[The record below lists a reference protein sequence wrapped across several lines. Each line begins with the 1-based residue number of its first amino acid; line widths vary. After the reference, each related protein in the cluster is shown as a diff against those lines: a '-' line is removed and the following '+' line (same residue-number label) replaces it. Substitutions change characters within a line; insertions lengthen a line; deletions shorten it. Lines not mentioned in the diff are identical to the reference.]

1 MPEPGGDMR
10 VEAEL
15 PPLVVP
21 ESDDSARRTRGRALG
36 FVLLTIFVD
45 TMGIGIIIPV
55 LPGLLLELVG
65 GSLGSVAI
73 YGGWLMFL
81 FAGLQFL
88 TAPVLGNLSDSF
100 GRRPVL
106 LVSLAVYGLDLL
118 IMGWAPTIVWL
129 FIGRALSGIF
139 GATYVVAS
147 AYITDVTSMEDRS
160 RAFGWMGAAF
170 GLGFVIGPAIG
181 GILGDEAHRL
191 PFFVAAGLA
200 AANVVYGYFVLPESL
215 DPANRR
221 PFSLRRAHAV
231 GALRRLFRYPVVGG
245 LLAALL
251 LFNVAHDANPATWTF
266 ATMDK
271 FGWTAFDVGL
281 SMTFMGICVAMSQ
294 GVVLGPAMR
303 FFGEHRAIVVGFALV
318 ALSFLGYALAWQGW
332 MMYLWMVPYA
342 LGSIAGP
349 ATTAVL
355 SKQVPANFQ
364 GELQG
369 ALSALRS
376 ITSCI
381 APLLMTGL
389 FSYFTRPGAPVHF
402 PGVAFLAASILTV
415 GTLMGVIGALRRVRN
430 AG

>member
-1 MPEPGGDMR
+1 MSAES
-10 VEAEL
+10 EL
-15 PPLVVP
+15 PQSAVP
-21 ESDDSARRTRGRALG
+21 DSDESVLRSRRRALG
-36 FVLLTIFVD
+36 FVLITIFID

-55 LPGLLLELVG
+55 IPKLLLELVG
-65 GSLGSVAI
+65 GTLGSVAI

-81 FAGLQFL
+81 FAGLQFV
-88 TAPVLGNLSDSF
+88 TAPVLGSLSDSF

-106 LVSLAVYGLDLL
+106 LVSLAVYGLDFI

-129 FIGRALSGIF
+129 FVGRALSGIF

-147 AYITDVTSMEDRS
+147 AYITDVTTMEHRS
-160 RAFGWMGAAF
+160 RSFGWMGAAF

-181 GILGDEAHRL
+181 GILGDDAHRL

-281 SMTFMGICVAMSQ
+281 SMTFMGICVALSQ
-294 GVVLGPAMR
+294 GVILGPALR
-303 FFGEHRAIVVGFALV
+303 LLGEHRSIVVGFTLV
-318 ALSFLGYALAWQGW
+318 ALSFLGYAFAQQGW
-332 MMYLWMVPYA
+332 IMYLWMVPYA

-355 SKQVPANFQ
+355 SKQVPASFQ

-389 FSYFTRPGAPVHF
+389 FSYFTRPEAPVHF
-402 PGVAFLAASILTV
+402 PGVSFLAASILTF
-415 GTLMGVIGALRRVRN
+415 GTLVGVIGALRRVRN
-430 AG
+430 AA

>member
-1 MPEPGGDMR
+1 MSAE
-10 VEAEL
+10 VEL

-21 ESDDSARRTRGRALG
+21 DSDESVLRSRRRALG
-36 FVLLTIFVD
+36 FVLITIFID

-55 LPGLLLELVG
+55 IPKLLLELVG
-65 GSLGSVAI
+65 GTLGSVAI

-81 FAGLQFL
+81 FAGLQFV
-88 TAPVLGNLSDSF
+88 TAPVLGSLSDSF

-106 LVSLAVYGLDLL
+106 LVSLAVYGLDFI

-129 FIGRALSGIF
+129 FVGRALSGIF

-147 AYITDVTSMEDRS
+147 AYITDVTTMEHRS
-160 RAFGWMGAAF
+160 RSFGWMGAAF

-181 GILGDEAHRL
+181 GILGDDAHRL

-281 SMTFMGICVAMSQ
+281 SMTFMGICVALSQ
-294 GVVLGPAMR
+294 GVILGPALR
-303 FFGEHRAIVVGFALV
+303 LLGEHRSIVVGFTLV
-318 ALSFLGYALAWQGW
+318 ALSFLGYAFAQQGW
-332 MMYLWMVPYA
+332 IMYLWMVPYA

-355 SKQVPANFQ
+355 SKQVPASFQ

-389 FSYFTRPGAPVHF
+389 FSYFTRPEAPVHF
-402 PGVAFLAASILTV
+402 PGVSFLAASILTF
-415 GTLMGVIGALRRVRN
+415 GTLVGVIGALRRVRN
-430 AG
+430 AA